1 MGVRSRFAT
10 MVEAHRVL
18 GVLQSSVAT
27 VFRSGGALVDGQNSR
42 SFYMLSFRDL
52 GTRSCGFIVSL
63 LLLDV
68 CVSSGQDHW
77 LAGTG
82 RSKIT
87 PTEPL
92 MMAGYASRK
101 TPATQKNIDLWA
113 KVLFLEDPEGN
124 RGVLISLDLV
134 GIGRGLSQRVCKR
147 IKDSFGMERGQIA
160 IFTSHTHSG
169 PVVGQNLAP
178 MHFMLADAAQQK
190 NILAYA
196 DRLVDEIETAV
207 AMAIKESRPS
217 RLQWGSGKSTF
228 AVNRRENKPYE
239 TVDERRA
246 SGTLAGPVDHDVPVL
261 TARDLDGKLFAILF
275 GYACHATT
283 LASATWDGDY
293 PGYAQAELE
302 RSYPECTAMFWA
314 GCGADQNPLPRR
326 KLELARKYGVALAQA
341 VKDVVAS
348 PMPVVEPELSSNYV
362 ETPLELQEI
371 PDQEQL
377 DQTVKSTNQ
386 YEASRAKLLQT
397 QMLNGGGIPST
408 YPYPIAVWKLG
419 RDIDFVHL
427 GGEVVVDY
435 ALRLKSELNGTR
447 TWVAGYANDV
457 MAYIPSRRVLAE
469 GGYEG
474 GGSNVYYGLPGLWH
488 PASEAKIIS
497 VVHDHH
503 SKMNQEKP

>member
-1 MGVRSRFAT
+1 M
-10 MVEAHRVL
+10 
-18 GVLQSSVAT
+18 
-27 VFRSGGALVDGQNSR
+27 
-42 SFYMLSFRDL
+42 
-52 GTRSCGFIVSL
+52 
-63 LLLDV
+63 
-68 CVSSGQDHW
+68 
-77 LAGTG
+77 
-82 RSKIT
+82 
-87 PTEPL
+87 
-92 MMAGYASRK
+92 
-101 TPATQKNIDLWA
+101 
-113 KVLFLEDPEGN
+113 
-124 RGVLISLDLV
+124 
-134 GIGRGLSQRVCKR
+134 
-147 IKDSFGMERGQIA
+147 
-160 IFTSHTHSG
+160 
-169 PVVGQNLAP
+169 
-178 MHFMLADAAQQK
+178 
-190 NILAYA
+190 
-196 DRLVDEIETAV
+196 
-207 AMAIKESRPS
+207 
-217 RLQWGSGKSTF
+217 
-228 AVNRRENKPYE
+228 
-239 TVDERRA
+239 
-246 SGTLAGPVDHDVPVL
+246 AGPVDHDVPVL

-397 QMLNGGGIPST
+397 QMLNGGGVPST

-488 PASEAKIIS
+488 PESEAKIIS
-497 VVHDHH
+497 VVHEHY
-503 SKMNQEKP
+503 SKMNREKP

>member
-1 MGVRSRFAT
+1 
-10 MVEAHRVL
+10 
-18 GVLQSSVAT
+18 
-27 VFRSGGALVDGQNSR
+27 
-42 SFYMLSFRDL
+42 MLRFRDL
-52 GTRSCGFIVSL
+52 ATGVCGCFVVL
-63 LLLDV
+63 LLTDV
-68 CVSSGQDHW
+68 CLASGKNHW
-77 LAGTG
+77 LVGVG
-82 RSKIT
+82 RTRIT
-87 PTEPL
+87 PEEPL
-92 MMAGYASRK
+92 MMAGYASR
-101 TPATQKNIDLWA
+101 TAPATQKNNDLWA
-113 KVLFLEDPEGN
+113 KTLFLEDSEGN

-134 GIGRGLSQRVCKR
+134 GIGRTLSQRICQR
-147 IKDSFGMERGQIA
+147 IQDAFGLTRSQIG

-178 MHFMLADAAQQK
+178 MHFMLADPDQQK
-190 NILAYA
+190 KIVAYA
-196 DRLVDEIETAV
+196 DRLVHEIESAV
-207 AMAIKESRPS
+207 AMAIRERRPS

-239 TVDERRA
+239 AVDERRA

-283 LASATWDGDY
+283 LASTKWDGDY

-326 KLELARKYGVALAQA
+326 KLELAQKYGVALAQA
-341 VKDVVAS
+341 VKDVLAS
-348 PMPVVEPELSSNYV
+348 PMAVVDPELNSMYV
-362 ETPLELQEI
+362 ETPLELQGI
-371 PDQEQL
+371 PNREQL
-377 DQTVKSTNQ
+377 AQTVKSTNR
-386 YEASRAKLLQT
+386 YEASRAKMLQA
-397 QMLNGGGIPST
+397 QMLKSGEIPST

-419 RDIDFVHL
+419 SDIEFVHL

-435 ALRLKSELNGTR
+435 ALRLKSELNGAQ

-488 PASEAKIIS
+488 PESEAKIINI
-497 VVHDHH
+497 VVERC
-503 SKMNQEKP
+503 SKMSEGKP